1 MIARA
6 YKVLEPMFISS
17 VIPETGHGLLASEE
31 QWEKL
36 LNTLPSCAH
45 QVRDNL
51 TQKWQ
56 KEGHKTSPV
65 EKWDT
70 VKKHL
75 EVAFGTSDRNT
86 KGKLAK
92 HLSNQERAQVENWPV
107 QVVLEYTYP
116 RLDINVSK
124 MQNHL
129 LKSPFCVHPKTGRVC
144 VPIAVEKIEEFDP
157 FTVPT
162 LPQLMKEL
170 DAYNAEN
177 GEESSSNTNGGAP
190 EWSKTSLKEYFAPFQ
205 KDFLTPMLSE
215 LRRQQRDEAEQ
226 QAAMTGDF

>member
-6 YKVLEPMFISS
+6 YQVLEPMFIES
-17 VIPETGHGLLASEE
+17 VLPSQNGHGLLASPD
-31 QWEKL
+31 QWEAL
-36 LNTLPSCAH
+36 LQTLPSCAH

-51 TQKWQ
+51 TQKWNT
-56 KEGHKTSPV
+56 EGQKTSPA

-70 VKKHL
+70 LKKHL
-75 EVAFGTSDRNT
+75 QVAFGTAERST

-92 HLSNQERAQVENWPV
+92 HLSDKERAAVEHWPV
-107 QVVLEYTYP
+107 QVVLEHTYP

-144 VPIAVEKIEEFDP
+144 VPLDVNDIEQFDP
-157 FTVPT
+157 FRVPT

-170 DAYNAEN
+170 DQHNNDDGTSTSN
-177 GEESSSNTNGGAP
+177 GASP
-190 EWSKTSLKEYFAPFQ
+190 EWHKTSLQNYFGPFQ
-205 KDFLTPMLSE
+205 KQFLEPLRNE

-226 QAAMTGDF
+226 QAALTGDF

>member
-6 YKVLEPMFISS
+6 YQVLEPMFIAS
-17 VIPETGHGLLASEE
+17 VLPAEHGHGLLASPD
-31 QWEKL
+31 QWDAL
-36 LNTLPSCAH
+36 LQTLPSCAH

-51 TQKWQ
+51 TQKWNQ
-56 KEGHKTSPV
+56 EGQKTSPA

-70 VKKHL
+70 LKKHL
-75 EVAFGTSDRNT
+75 QVAFGTSDRSQ

-92 HLSNQERAQVENWPV
+92 HLSDKERAMVEHWPV
-107 QVVLEYTYP
+107 QVVLTNTYP

-144 VPIAVEKIEEFDP
+144 VPLDVTEIEQFDP
-157 FTVPT
+157 FAVPT

-170 DAYNAEN
+170 DQHNNDDGTSTSN
-177 GEESSSNTNGGAP
+177 GASP
-190 EWSKTSLKEYFAPFQ
+190 EWHKTSLQQYFGPFQ
-205 KDFLTPMLSE
+205 KQFLEPLRSE

-226 QAAMTGDF
+226 QAALTGDF